1 MVESFWIKE
10 VNDLVM
16 ELKRMKKALVVVVIL
31 LFLGVGFQP
40 ATANEISTNPI
51 FDVDEDCFECQPV
64 SRVDLLK
71 VKLLL
76 IRLKS
81 FTNVI
86 SSKYGYIPEVAEKCE
101 EISDRITGTSLQDNP
116 PICYLLLIALIS
128 MFPLVGIME
137 LILYPLFSRLR
148 QPAGGEYTFSK
159 EVLKSFAS
167 DPIIISAMMD
177 NKGYKVEGAWSVNVI
192 KNKFSIAHVSVPF
205 RKVHKPFD
213 PDKRFKEAI
222 VEILELMRDG

>member
-137 LILYPLFSRLR
+137 LILL
-148 QPAGGEYTFSK
+148 
-159 EVLKSFAS
+159 
-167 DPIIISAMMD
+167 
-177 NKGYKVEGAWSVNVI
+177 
-192 KNKFSIAHVSVPF
+192 
-205 RKVHKPFD
+205 PFD
-213 PDKRFKEAI
+213 EDTPLYQI
-222 VEILELMRDG
+222 VWYLLLPYRLFMASYLVSIMVLVELYDCNFFPGPGP